1 MLVKDRVLHMCNFYI
16 RARTDPAISYPDLN
30 RSRLAAPG
38 SHLYVSDTRL
48 LFSNST
54 NFTLLFRMENVYS
67 RFINKQQQ
75 KIHLNYV
82 KNTSKSSVSGFSSSL
97 LAYQILRIS
106 LNIRSL
112 VPNDIRIE
120 SNAGC
125 LLEMFTLKIVKIQTN

>member
-1 MLVKDRVLHMCNFYI
+1 
-16 RARTDPAISYPDLN
+16 
-30 RSRLAAPG
+30 
-38 SHLYVSDTRL
+38 
-48 LFSNST
+48 
-54 NFTLLFRMENVYS
+54 MENVYS